1 MRAKF
6 YFILIFN
13 FIFDVYIFGGLGW
26 PHCATFVFSIG
37 RQLVPPMRKDQNL
50 AEVCFDTVLTC
61 VFLSFRFGASSN
73 AWSCATHTRAACM
86 HA

>member
-26 PHCATFVFSIG
+26 P
-37 RQLVPPMRKDQNL
+37 
-50 AEVCFDTVLTC
+50 TVLLLYFLGHRAHHGTTSTSTIRYDTC
-61 VFLSFRFGASSN
+61 TQMKNSMF
-73 AWSCATHTRAACM
+73 HP
-86 HA
+86 

>member
-26 PHCATFVFSIG
+26 PHCATFCIFPRLHGHGPFSSPLG
-37 RQLVPPMRKDQNL
+37 HR
-50 AEVCFDTVLTC
+50 ET
-61 VFLSFRFGASSN
+61 
-73 AWSCATHTRAACM
+73 TRAA
-86 HA
+86 HAQRSELGRSLF

>member
-26 PHCATFVFSIG
+26 PHCATFVFSWTSSTPWHNKHFYDTCTQMKNSMFHPY
-37 RQLVPPMRKDQNL
+37 RQRQVIEQVAAVQHAN
-50 AEVCFDTVLTC
+50 E
-61 VFLSFRFGASSN
+61 
-73 AWSCATHTRAACM
+73 ATTISVQ
-86 HA
+86 